1 MARIRTIK
9 PEFPHSESMGRVSR
23 DARLLFILLW
33 TIVDDEGRARA
44 DSRMLASLLYPYDDG
59 EDGAQK
65 TSRAEIERWLTE
77 LEAEQCVMRYSVEGN
92 TYLQVSNWLTHQ
104 KIDKPSKSKLPQFDE
119 ASRSVAKARE
129 IREAS
134 SWDLDLDLDRY
145 LDLDRDLCER
155 RARAR
160 RPEFATAEAG

>member
-129 IREAS
+129 VRHQADE
-134 SWDLDLDLDRY
+134 
-145 LDLDRDLCER
+145 
-155 RARAR
+155 
-160 RPEFATAEAG
+160 PEDE